1 MLLGN
6 HDTIKNLLI
15 NNWLVKRKF
24 KIVEKLQLKAKS
36 LIDDNILKIY

>member
-15 NNWLVKRKF
+15 NNSLVKRKF